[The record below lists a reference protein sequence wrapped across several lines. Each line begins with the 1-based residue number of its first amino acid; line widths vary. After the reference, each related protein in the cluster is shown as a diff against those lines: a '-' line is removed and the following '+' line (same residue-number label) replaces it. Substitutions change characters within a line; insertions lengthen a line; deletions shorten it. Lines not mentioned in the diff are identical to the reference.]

1 MLVPVIETQ
10 RNHAFHL
17 SKKWF
22 RQEERLQL
30 KLREGAQKC
39 VASVATTTTQ
49 IKHISG
55 HFKSP

>member
-30 KLREGAQKC
+30 KLRKGAQN
-39 VASVATTTTQ
+39 AS
-49 IKHISG
+49 
-55 HFKSP
+55 PP